1 MFECITRKGYHLS
14 RPCSAGAVLRSSS
27 VVLWNPIGFRWFWAQ
42 SHQYCH
48 RSDPPKPNI
57 RRRVPNQAARHDKSR
72 SSSVPTFSPAAR
84 PKTAAALTGR
94 GKVETSKGLSSN
106 WRVSV
111 QNKPAS
117 SQHHREQQQQKQ
129 ESVGKG
135 NVSQTPEA
143 CGPHFARSIGSD
155 REGTPR
161 TARSGVEETQ
171 PLPQLQPA
179 EATVAAAENR
189 DGARA
194 SGSVERRREN
204 DEAHVNSETV
214 RNTAPSKQAQN
225 GLLSKRPSTAPALP
239 EKLTHLPGH
248 ESARAGRGIQGSTP
262 GSTAPERQATAMPG
276 CDPKGQFVGNAS
288 HRSTCSAGGS
298 ERSDDDSDA
307 NSVGHTIHKLRHK
320 NPPKAARSPDAFA
333 ITAPVEHADH
343 LATATNIFDAEL
355 DHLSP
360 GSLRPSSAEA
370 RRRPSIEADASLSRS
385 SRLPPPSCSLTPSS
399 GLTRFTGSMVVV
411 AGPDKHG
418 GGGRGAQEA
427 RAEIGPGVDII
438 ITGQPGGQRA
448 KTQSRGRKGGTASTT
463 KRRFR
468 RQRGGKTGQSRR
480 QRQRQQEQHSSSAAG
495 SGSKP
500 TFADSLLSSSLGRAT
515 GTTWTQ
521 WRRPGE
527 LGELDLQADFL
538 HRTNGRGGRRQA
550 LGQGT
555 NGATSGVGW
564 GGHEQVRTVL
574 LFLRSPL

>member
-1 MFECITRKGYHLS
+1 MFR
-14 RPCSAGAVLRSSS
+14 
-27 VVLWNPIGFRWFWAQ
+27 AQ
-42 SHQYCH
+42 SYQYCH

-57 RRRVPNQAARHDKSR
+57 RPRVPNQAARHDKSR

-179 EATVAAAENR
+179 EATVAAAEKR

-204 DEAHVNSETV
+204 DEAHVNSETD
-214 RNTAPSKQAQN
+214 RNTAPSKQARK

-239 EKLTHLPGH
+239 EKLTHLR
-248 ESARAGRGIQGSTP
+248 SARAERGIQGSTP
-262 GSTAPERQATAMPG
+262 GSTAREGQATATLG
-276 CDPKGQFVGNAS
+276 CDSAGQFDGNAG

-298 ERSDDDSDA
+298 ERSDDDSDD
-307 NSVGHTIHKLRHK
+307 NSFGHTPQKFRHQY
-320 NPPKAARSPDAFA
+320 PPEAARLHDVFA
-333 ITAPVEHADH
+333 VTPPAEHADH
-343 LATATNIFDAEL
+343 LATATNIVDAEL
-355 DHLSP
+355 DYLSP

-385 SRLPPPSCSLTPSS
+385 SRLPPPSCSLTLSS

-411 AGPDKHG
+411 AGPDKPG

-427 RAEIGPGVDII
+427 RAEIGPGVDIT
-438 ITGQPGGQRA
+438 ITGQPAGQSA
-448 KTQSRGRKGGTASTT
+448 KTRSRERKGVTAFTT
-463 KRRFR
+463 KR

-480 QRQRQQEQHSSSAAG
+480 QRQRQQGQHSSSAAG

-527 LGELDLQADFL
+527 LGELDLQVDFL

-574 LFLRSPL
+574 AIPSEPALRRRQPDRVFWSRIHPTRDTGFYIYI